1 MVSDIQLC
9 SRFIETLD
17 WICQVLIRHSEDFN
31 VALVRIAY
39 GDDNSLGETYG
50 APEALR
56 QLSSLTHDLQASF
69 RRSDL
74 VGREGTDFWILF
86 PYTRVTDNV
95 YDKLLDVIQGS
106 AHNNLNIVE
115 REIAIFELPLIY
127 SKALVKPDNSHT
139 LLKHLKTNQAALA
152 SHVFR
157 LAHL

>member
-56 QLSSLTHDLQASF
+56 QLSSLTHDLQNSF

-115 REIAIFELPLIY
+115 REIAIFELPIIY
-127 SKALVKPDNSHT
+127 SKALVKPDSSHA
-139 LLKHLKTNQAALA
+139 LLQHLKLNQAALA